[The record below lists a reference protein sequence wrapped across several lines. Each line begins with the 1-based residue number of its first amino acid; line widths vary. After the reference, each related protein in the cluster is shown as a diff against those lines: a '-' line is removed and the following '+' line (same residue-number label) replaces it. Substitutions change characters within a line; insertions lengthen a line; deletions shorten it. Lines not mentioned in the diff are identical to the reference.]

1 MHMYSYCRP
10 TFFTRRKFE
19 ARVSVC
25 EIVHGTARGKG
36 LKVRGTFTEKYAPS
50 GNYKANGI

>member
-25 EIVHGTARGKG
+25 EIVHGTAGGKG